1 MENKKQKTEKWFQQE
16 KSNGKQPEKPKTW
29 KPQKS
34 QKDFLSEKTKKQ
46 TIEGTKKFKI
56 CISQASVLLFVG
68 KSCKIAFFQIFE
80 FIQELLKSAK
90 LSKAKDVHPS
100 SCALQS
106 PHLTE
111 A

>member
-1 MENKKQKTEKWFQQE
+1 MKER
-16 KSNGKQPEKPKTW
+16 
-29 KPQKS
+29 
-34 QKDFLSEKTKKQ
+34 
-46 TIEGTKKFKI
+46 TIEGTKILKI

-68 KSCKIAFFQIFE
+68 KSCKIDFFQIFE
-80 FIQELLKSAK
+80 FIQELLKLAK

-100 SCALQS
+100 SCALPS